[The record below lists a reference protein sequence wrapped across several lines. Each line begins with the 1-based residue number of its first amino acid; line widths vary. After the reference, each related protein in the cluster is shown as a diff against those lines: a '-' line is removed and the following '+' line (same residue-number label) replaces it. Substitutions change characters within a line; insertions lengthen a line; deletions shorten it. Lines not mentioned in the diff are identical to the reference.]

1 MSFVNL
7 ASDYWLDISWGEDAI
22 ESQHPHGICEKAET
36 ESSGGNKPVSISSWA
51 AFAMGWCQDFMGRMW
66 ISRHH
71 LFKSHFQWVLFFRF
85 SILSVS
91 FKNNAILSK
100 TLWIS
105 IMKKNIPLANVSVGV
120 RRAFSRLEL
129 LQVNYLLLHKLLSQ
143 FLQKTYPGFRNCVLS
158 IIFVNQLEE
167 GY

>member
-1 MSFVNL
+1 MKVHL

-22 ESQHPHGICEKAET
+22 ESQHPHGICEKAEA

-105 IMKKNIPLANVSVGV
+105 IMKKNIPLANVGGCPQGVFQVGTVTSKLFATPQAIKSVP
-120 RRAFSRLEL
+120 SKDILWL
-129 LQVNYLLLHKLLSQ
+129 
-143 FLQKTYPGFRNCVLS
+143 
-158 IIFVNQLEE
+158 
-167 GY
+167 